1 MIIRM
6 FIVSKF
12 RKQLPKLQV
21 ILLYFGKNYNIIK
34 LEYAYKVA
42 LKYGVNNKEETKQ
55 KVLLMRK
62 GKLEQSRRRRS
73 EASHPILKITEVET
87 SVTNNRLFESSPHQ
101 NDHNL
106 SNFPNCPLN
115 SKKLY
120 DTYKCTGWARRSYG
134 KVCKNISVKFG
145 YQAGK

>member
-42 LKYGVNNKEETKQ
+42 LKYGVNNNEETKQ

-62 GKLEQSRRRRS
+62 GKLEPSRRRRS

-87 SVTNNRLFESSPHQ
+87 SVTNNRPFESSPHQ

-106 SNFPNCPLN
+106 LTFQ
-115 SKKLY
+115 
-120 DTYKCTGWARRSYG
+120 T
-134 KVCKNISVKFG
+134 VH
-145 YQAGK
+145 